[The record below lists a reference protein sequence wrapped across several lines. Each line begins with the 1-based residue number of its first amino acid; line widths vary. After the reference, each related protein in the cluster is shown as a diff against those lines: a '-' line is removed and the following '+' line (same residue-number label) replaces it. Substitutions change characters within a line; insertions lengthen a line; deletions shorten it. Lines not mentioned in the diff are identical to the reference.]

1 MIMTKTND
9 TIRAIH
15 KEFRHS
21 KESRYIHRLH
31 GVLLVMS
38 GMSRAQ
44 ASKLLG
50 VPLRTIASWV
60 NIFDK
65 YGLDGLHDAEISG
78 RPSSLTDKQKQQ
90 LKAALKKSPE
100 DFGLNGSVWTGLLV
114 SEFLNKQC
122 DVKFTMRHS
131 RRILRSLE
139 RNVCESERA
148 KKKMG

>member
-1 MIMTKTND
+1 MTKTDN
-9 TIRAIH
+9 TIGAIH
-15 KEFRHS
+15 KEFRRS

-44 ASKLLG
+44 AGELLG

-60 NIFDK
+60 NMFNK
-65 YGLDGLHDAEISG
+65 YGLDGLHDGEKSG
-78 RPSSLTDKQKQQ
+78 RPTSLDNKQKQL

-122 DVKFTMRHS
+122 GVKFTMRHS
-131 RRILRSLE
+131 RRILRSLDQD
-139 RNVCESERA
+139 VCESERA
-148 KKKMG
+148 KRKMG